1 MYTMI
6 LVGAGTAAGNMISR
20 LFVSDSSRELSRF
33 ADEKPAVSERVNAY
47 FGFGA
52 HKTRDVARQDSAADS
67 HEPRTDN
74 PRPTTRR
81 SWALF
86 GDEPATGGPSAG
98 KAASTGEE
106 VPEQD
111 SKAAA
116 AVEDTT
122 AEPSAEPKKKLF
134 EVDYLAH
141 DAAETT
147 EVIEPVRDE
156 EAGESGDQNH
166 PHSSPMAAMNRILG
180 RHKDK
185 GHHKS

>member
-1 MYTMI
+1 MRQRS
-6 LVGAGTAAGNMISR
+6 GCAGFICRRGRAGC
-20 LFVSDSSRELSRF
+20 LDFVQ
-33 ADEKPAVSERVNAY
+33 AVLYGECAGYR
-47 FGFGA
+47 
-52 HKTRDVARQDSAADS
+52 R
-67 HEPRTDN
+67 EPRGAD
-74 PRPTTRR
+74 
-81 SWALF
+81 
-86 GDEPATGGPSAG
+86 DEPATGGPSAG

-122 AEPSAEPKKKLF
+122 PESSAEPKKKLF
-134 EVDYLAH
+134 EVDYSAH

-180 RHKDK
+180 RHKEK